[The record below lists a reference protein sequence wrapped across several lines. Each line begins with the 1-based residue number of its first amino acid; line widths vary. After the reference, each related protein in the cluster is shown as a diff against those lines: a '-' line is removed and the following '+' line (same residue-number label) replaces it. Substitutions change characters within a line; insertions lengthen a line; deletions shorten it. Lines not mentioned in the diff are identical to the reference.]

1 MAAIYSIGN
10 PYDEIPVTPLRLTG
24 HESVGELDLKL
35 ALQGAELEAGL
46 AERIAGIGSPRHNAV
61 SREVLRYR
69 YADHV
74 LRRRDLTPGAKHDQ
88 LVALARRIDAE
99 HLAGIGWPKFLKKAR
114 EAVKNTVSRAANTV
128 ARAARAVRQSN
139 LIKKVAAGV
148 KSGAQAAGRFAVKAA
163 KATSRVAVK
172 AGKAFVK
179 VVTAPMRLFVKGLAE
194 VLLPKVSQFFLYLF
208 ITNPNTIA
216 SLPATVRAK
225 RRKAELFAKFMTD
238 VIGMKEDHFLKIVR
252 NGIVKAT
259 KQTPEQLLA
268 THVKGSLSGVGILPL
283 ALIPVGAKLLPLAAK
298 LLPVLLQI
306 VQKIASLFGKK
317 PSQDET
323 PTAEDVPDASEDFGD
338 APATTKRQVLTHLR
352 YKPASQQGYPAAPPA
367 EEEREQRQE
376 DSALEQLE
384 TEPES
389 TPTEAPL
396 PTPDYEE
403 STQPELLAPEPEPD
417 EYDLATT
424 DEAPAGEEPQF

>member
-46 AERIAGIGSPRHNAV
+46 AERIAGIGSPRHNSV
-61 SREVLRYR
+61 SREVMRYR

-99 HLAGIGWPKFLKKAR
+99 HLAGIGWPKFLRKAAN
-114 EAVKNTVSRAANTV
+114 AVKNTVS
-128 ARAARAVRQSN
+128 RAARAVRQSN

-148 KSGAQAAGRFAVKAA
+148 KAGAQAAGRFAVKAA
-163 KATSRVAVK
+163 KATGRVAVK

-208 ITNPNTIA
+208 ITNPDTIA
-216 SLPATVRAK
+216 SLPATVQAK
-225 RRKAELFAKFMTD
+225 RRKAERFAKFMTD
-238 VIGMKEDHFLKIVR
+238 IIGMKEEHFLKIVR
-252 NGIVKAT
+252 NGIMKAT

-268 THVKGSLSGVGILPL
+268 THVKGSLSGVGLLPL
-283 ALIPVGAKLLPLAAK
+283 ALVPLGAKLLPLASK

-306 VQKIASLFGKK
+306 VQKIAALFGKK
-317 PSQDET
+317 PSEDET
-323 PTAEDVPDASEDFGD
+323 PSAEDVPDASQDFDD
-338 APATTKRQVLTHLR
+338 APAPTKRKVLTHLR

-376 DSALEQLE
+376 ESALEQLD
-384 TEPES
+384 TEADS
-389 TPTEAPL
+389 TPVEAPL
-396 PTPDYEE
+396 PTPDPEE
-403 STQPELLAPEPEPD
+403 STQPELLAPEPEPEPAD

-424 DEAPAGEEPQF
+424 DEAPAGDEPQF

>member
-10 PYDEIPVTPLRLTG
+10 PYDDIPVTPLRLTG
-24 HESVGELDLKL
+24 HESVGELDVKL

-46 AERIAGIGSPRHNAV
+46 AERIAGIGSPRHNSV
-61 SREVLRYR
+61 SREVMRYR

-74 LRRRDLTPGAKHDQ
+74 LRRRDLSAGAKRTQ
-88 LVALARRIDAE
+88 LLALAQRIDAE
-99 HLAGIGWPKFLKKAR
+99 HLAGIGWPKFLKKAAN
-114 EAVKNTVSRAANTV
+114 AVKNTVS
-128 ARAARAVRQSN
+128 RAARAVRQSN

-148 KSGAQAAGRFAVKAA
+148 KAGAQAAGKFAVKAA
-163 KATSRVAVK
+163 KATGRVALK

-179 VVTAPMRLFVKGLAE
+179 VITAPMRLFVKALAE
-194 VLLPKVSQFFLYLF
+194 VLLPKVGQFFLYLF
-208 ITNPNTIA
+208 ITNPTTIA
-216 SLPATVRAK
+216 SLPANVQAK
-225 RRKAELFAKFMTD
+225 RRKAERLAKFMTD

-252 NGIVKAT
+252 NGIVKST

-283 ALIPVGAKLLPLAAK
+283 ALVPVGAKLLPLAAK

-317 PSQDET
+317 ADADEL
-323 PTAEDVPDASEDFGD
+323 PTAQDVPDASQDFDD
-338 APATTKRQVLTHLR
+338 APAPAKRQVLTHLR

-376 DSALEQLE
+376 ESALEQLDSE
-384 TEPES
+384 ADS

-403 STQPELLAPEPEPD
+403 STQPELLAPEPEPAD
-417 EYDLATT
+417 EYNYDLATT